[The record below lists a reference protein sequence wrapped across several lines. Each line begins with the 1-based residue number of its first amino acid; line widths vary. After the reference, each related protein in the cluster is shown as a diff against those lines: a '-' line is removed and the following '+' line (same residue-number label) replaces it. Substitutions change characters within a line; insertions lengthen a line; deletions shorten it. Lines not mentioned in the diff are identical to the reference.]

1 MSLRLDNPAP
11 LLYNCSMDND
21 LNRLGSVGL

>member
-11 LLYNCSMDND
+11 LLYNCSMDSD
-21 LNRLGSVGL
+21 PNRLGSVGL

>member
-11 LLYNCSMDND
+11 LLYNCIIEND
-21 LNRLGSVGL
+21 PNRLGSVGR